1 MIKIGKFLNILE
13 KTNSGKLSSDTCNFS
28 FGDIVTGDQ
37 KFKAHLSYIC
47 KFKTSLRYKILS
59 QKYKQTGAGE
69 MAGWLKALATLTKDW
84 RSSPSTHTGQLTL
97 PVTLGECDL
106 TLSSV
111 L

>member
-1 MIKIGKFLNILE
+1 MTPVISALGTQLQEIR
-13 KTNSGKLSSDTCNFS
+13 NSRL
-28 FGDIVTGDQ
+28 
-37 KFKAHLSYIC
+37 YR

-97 PVTLGECDL
+97 PVPLGACDL